1 MAGGD
6 SRHRGGGEAD
16 PVGGRQN
23 SENEKQQTTLRPQSK
38 QKLKSHSPSTDSEE
52 QQGSP
57 PAAGYFA

>member
-23 SENEKQQTTLRPQSK
+23 SENEKHQTILRPQ
-38 QKLKSHSPSTDSEE
+38 
-52 QQGSP
+52 
-57 PAAGYFA
+57 F